1 MGPPLYDSAIFQYQ
15 YEVRAPDSGEPVGDG
30 DDSTASGKFR
40 NRLLDLAFGFNVN
53 RRGCFVQN
61 NDGRVAQDCSGYGD
75 TLFLTA

>member
-40 NRLLDLAFGFNVN
+40 NRPPELAYGASGI
-53 RRGCFVQN
+53 RRA
-61 NDGRVAQDCSGYGD
+61 RR
-75 TLFLTA
+75 